1 MRRRAV
7 STVIPSRFVPIQIST
22 SCEAGCR
29 HCPFSVNDGHD
40 IAPGEVS
47 DIESTA
53 ALLTGGEPLGSEFL
67 WEWVDYLTVRQ
78 VPFRIA
84 TGGHV
89 PLAGAY
95 LRLSRSPVFMGINVG
110 TDVVLGRSPYDFT
123 DIWMENWRLVG
134 GEIHTVLTV
143 TLDRSWKDELCALV
157 RVVGQTPRVV
167 MVNKVSGSEINAADV
182 RRQLRALGWESARV
196 LQGYW

>member
-1 MRRRAV
+1 
-7 STVIPSRFVPIQIST
+7 
-22 SCEAGCR
+22 
-29 HCPFSVNDGHD
+29 
-40 IAPGEVS
+40 
-47 DIESTA
+47 
-53 ALLTGGEPLGSEFL
+53 
-67 WEWVDYLTVRQ
+67 
-78 VPFRIA
+78 
-84 TGGHV
+84 
-89 PLAGAY
+89 
-95 LRLSRSPVFMGINVG
+95 MGINVG